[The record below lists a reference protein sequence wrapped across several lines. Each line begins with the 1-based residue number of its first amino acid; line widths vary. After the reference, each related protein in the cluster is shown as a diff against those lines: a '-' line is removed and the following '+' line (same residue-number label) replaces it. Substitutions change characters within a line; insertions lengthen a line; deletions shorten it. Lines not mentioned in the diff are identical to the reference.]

1 METILKYL
9 VWDVHILTF
18 LLLQNKKMMIKFL
31 DALNFEDSKKM
42 IICKNNFI
50 KLVTK
55 SLKLL
60 NKFTTQKYKINKM
73 KL

>member
-1 METILKYL
+1 METILNNL
-9 VWDVHILTF
+9 VLDVHILTF

-55 SLKLL
+55 SLKL
-60 NKFTTQKYKINKM
+60 
-73 KL
+73 

>member
-9 VWDVHILTF
+9 VWNVHILTF